1 MNQLQKIKYQYQELK
16 TEAKLIDKQIINTQ
30 QKIEVLVNGSKS
42 LQDTK
47 NILLEA
53 IKIINERFKQKLEL
67 VATNIVQKVFQR
79 NIKIVVDYE
88 EKAYGVETKI
98 KIIENGIELDFE
110 DDMGGS
116 IIEIISLI
124 TRLILKE
131 MSSTKLR
138 NTIILDEPF
147 NWAGSLITLIAQIIK
162 EFSKNI
168 QFIILT
174 HDRRLEDIA
183 DRIYRI
189 ERQFNISKVTKER

>member
-1 MNQLQKIKYQYQELK
+1 MK

>member
-1 MNQLQKIKYQYQELK
+1 MK
-16 TEAKLIDKQIINTQ
+16 TESKLIEKQINNAQ
-30 QKIEVLVNGSKS
+30 QKIESLNKENKI

-53 IKIINERFKQKLEL
+53 IKIINDRFKQKLESIS
-67 VATNIVQKVFQR
+67 TNIVQKVFQR
-79 NIKIVVDYE
+79 NIKIKVEYS
-88 EKAYGVETKI
+88 EKSYGVETKI
-98 KIIENGIELDFE
+98 KIIENDIELDFE

-116 IIEIISLI
+116 IIEVISLI
-124 TRLILKE
+124 TRLILRE
-131 MSSTKLR
+131 MSVTKLR

-147 NWAGSLITLIAQIIK
+147 NWAGDLITLIAKIIK

-174 HDRRLEDIA
+174 HDERLEDIA
-183 DRIYRI
+183 DRIYKV